1 MLFPKIVFSAICFT
15 ATESVVAPLSTEYQ
29 AYFNGME
36 TIGDVGILH
45 VPVCALIRDR
55 NRWVFTRSWRN
66 LFIEY
71 AVIMPRIEW
80 TC

>member
-1 MLFPKIVFSAICFT
+1 MLFPKIIFSEICFT
-15 ATESVVAPLSTEYQ
+15 ATEALAAPLSTEYQ
-29 AYFNGME
+29 AYIKRMEANG
-36 TIGDVGILH
+36 DGILRI
-45 VPVCALIRDR
+45 PVCALIRDR
-55 NRWVFTRSWRN
+55 NRSVCARSSRN